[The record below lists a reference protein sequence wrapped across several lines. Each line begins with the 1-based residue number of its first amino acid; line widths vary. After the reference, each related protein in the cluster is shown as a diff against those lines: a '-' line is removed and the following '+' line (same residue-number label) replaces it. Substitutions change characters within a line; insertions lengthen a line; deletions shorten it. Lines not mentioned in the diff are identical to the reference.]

1 MPPKFEIIFD
11 KFDSHKM
18 LTCGPGSSV
27 GIATDYGL
35 EVRDW
40 IPEGTR
46 FSACPDRPWGPPSL
60 LYNGYR
66 VFPGGKMQPERAA
79 DHSPPSSVAVKEE

>member
-35 EVRDW
+35 EVRD
-40 IPEGTR
+40 
-46 FSACPDRPWGPPSL
+46 
-60 LYNGYR
+60 
-66 VFPGGKMQPERAA
+66 
-79 DHSPPSSVAVKEE
+79 